1 MNNQIQ
7 EKVKYCL
14 YARKSTEQDEKQAL
28 SIESQIKEMTDIA
41 TRDGLDIVEIKK
53 ESHSAKAAGQRPVFE
68 EIIREIQS
76 GKFTGIMTWAPDRI
90 ARNAG
95 DLGRV
100 VDLFDQKKLI
110 EIRTYSQSFKD
121 NPNEKFLLMI
131 LGSQAKLENDQKSQ
145 NVKRGMRARCEL
157 GFYPCVAPTG
167 YLNDPDKNMP
177 GNILIDPKRAKTIK
191 EVFEKI
197 GNESWSGRQTCIWL
211 KDVKNYKTRT
221 GKHLTISNIYT
232 VTRNTF
238 YYGTFEYPRGSDNWY
253 QGLHEPLIT
262 KELFDRV
269 QETLQGRY
277 VPKTE
282 SKEFAFT
289 KLIKCG
295 ECQSG
300 ITADEKFKKLKDG
313 SVNRHVYYR
322 CTKSKDSHCKNK
334 PLNETKMIEELI
346 KLMDSV
352 KLDELGVVEQIKE
365 ELNRYNKFKTGVF
378 GSSQDKVDVK
388 DADIRNYMKY
398 ILKDGG
404 ITEKRELLSEIQE
417 EILLSSKKLFLQ
429 GKLF

>member
-1 MNNQIQ
+1 
-7 EKVKYCL
+7 
-14 YARKSTEQDEKQAL
+14 
-28 SIESQIKEMTDIA
+28 
-41 TRDGLDIVEIKK
+41 
-53 ESHSAKAAGQRPVFE
+53 
-68 EIIREIQS
+68 
-76 GKFTGIMTWAPDRI
+76 
-90 ARNAG
+90 
-95 DLGRV
+95 
-100 VDLFDQKKLI
+100 
-110 EIRTYSQSFKD
+110 
-121 NPNEKFLLMI
+121 
-131 LGSQAKLENDQKSQ
+131 
-145 NVKRGMRARCEL
+145 
-157 GFYPCVAPTG
+157 
-167 YLNDPDKNMP
+167 
-177 GNILIDPKRAKTIK
+177 
-191 EVFEKI
+191 
-197 GNESWSGRQTCIWL
+197 
-211 KDVKNYKTRT
+211 
-221 GKHLTISNIYT
+221 LTISNIYT

-289 KLIKCG
+289 KLITCG
-295 ECQSG
+295 TCQSG

-313 SVNRHVYYR
+313 SVNRYVYYR

-334 PLNETKMIEELI
+334 PLNETKMIEKLI

-378 GSSQDKVDVK
+378 GSNQEKVDVK

-417 EILLSSKKLFLQ
+417 EIVLSNKKLFCKVSCFDLAQ
-429 GKLF
+429 